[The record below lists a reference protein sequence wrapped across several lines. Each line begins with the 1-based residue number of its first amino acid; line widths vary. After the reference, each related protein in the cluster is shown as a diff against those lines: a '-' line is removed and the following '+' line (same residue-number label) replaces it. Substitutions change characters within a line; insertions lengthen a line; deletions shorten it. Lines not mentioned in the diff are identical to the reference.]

1 MRFTLVAFFFLA
13 ACKTTPPVSPLLS
26 LPTDTAQE
34 CGGLCQRIG
43 LNLSAVVVVADHVGC
58 VCEVQPGAARGPAS
72 GSAAASA
79 GTLITLEAAESAHR
93 REEQERE
100 RQKKQREHPAGSAKP

>member
-1 MRFTLVAFFFLA
+1 MRFALVAFFFLG
-13 ACKTTPPVSPLLS
+13 ACKTTPPVNPLLS

-43 LNLSAVVVVADHVGC
+43 LKLSAVVVVADHVGC
-58 VCEVQPGAARGPAS
+58 VCEVQPGAARASAS

-79 GTLITLEAAESAHR
+79 GTIITLEAAEAAHR
-93 REEQERE
+93 QQQQQQE
-100 RQKKQREHPAGSAKP
+100 RQKKEREHQPGSAKP